1 MSLLQTISQSAA
13 GAGLPF
19 LVIGGYAVMAHGF
32 VRATDDLDLLVQG
45 CRREQWRQLL
55 EGMGMRVLREAS
67 AFMQFDPPPSGRMQ
81 ADAKPACAEGAGFG
95 VVSLLHLI
103 ALKCHALHHTKHLRR
118 LKDMEGVIQLIT
130 LNGLRLNDP
139 QVRTIILKHG
149 SQQLYERLQQ
159 ACVPE

>member
-1 MSLLQTISQSAA
+1 
-13 GAGLPF
+13 
-19 LVIGGYAVMAHGF
+19 MAHGF

-67 AFMQFDPPPSGRMQ
+67 AFMQFDPPPSGRMPVDLMFVSEEVFERMQ

-103 ALKCHALHHTKHLRR
+103 ALKCHALHHTKRLRR
-118 LKDMEGVIQLIT
+118 LKDMEDVIQLIT

-139 QVRTIILKHG
+139 QVRTIILKPG